1 MKVVFRTQQILIELN
16 FSEIFEF
23 WLKKGAFKKAG
34 SFLSSLIRAS
44 FFEYSSFM
52 KKWID
57 KLKSSFSNFFFLC
70 GEQETNDF
78 YMLLHEFETRV
89 LYPLACDVGL
99 W

>member
-1 MKVVFRTQQILIELN
+1 MKVVFKTHQILIELN

-23 WLKKGAFKKAG
+23 WLKKGAFKKAD
-34 SFLSSLIRAS
+34 SFLSSLIRA

-57 KLKSSFSNFFFLC
+57 KLKSSFSNFFC